1 MHLKS
6 RERNYFRSERN
17 GGNKGSSRRRI
28 TKPSRNY
35 IENERGMDPMREKVS
50 SKAGSL
56 RTSNFVTVYLLKEEV
71 RRMET

>member
-1 MHLKS
+1 
-6 RERNYFRSERN
+6 
-17 GGNKGSSRRRI
+17 
-28 TKPSRNY
+28 
-35 IENERGMDPMREKVS
+35 MREKVS